1 MIIFVTVIDHSQ
13 DLLKEWHPTKNGNHT
28 PFNISY
34 GSSYEA
40 FWICS
45 SCGYEWRRRVS
56 DRTSRKKAVVQNV
69 SNDGTTRS
77 LN

>member
-28 PFNISY
+28 PFNNSY

-45 SCGYEWRRRVS
+45 SCGHEWRSQAIVKVHSTKR
-56 DRTSRKKAVVQNV
+56 
-69 SNDGTTRS
+69 
-77 LN
+77 LY